1 MAAELPR
8 ALSAAIATL
17 MQGRSRKDLSERS
30 GKISRRY
37 RAGGSSTGVVEDE
50 ADAMAYAVARMPA
63 TFAAASEVFERL
75 LERCP
80 DFSPARALDLG
91 AGPGTASWAI
101 AELWPDI
108 AEIIQVDRNKA
119 FLDLARVLAA
129 DAESPALQAP
139 RQLAADLVGWTGPA
153 EPFDLMVLGYAL
165 TELPPA
171 RLSELIARLW
181 SRCTGALVIVEPG
194 TPAGYTRILAMRDR
208 LIGEG
213 ARILAPCP
221 HEAPCPLTPPD
232 WCHFAVRLQRSRD
245 HMSAKSATLPY
256 EDEKFAYL
264 VAVRPELDAL
274 PAAGR
279 LLDRPEASKIGVA
292 VKLCGTDGA
301 LHVRTVP
308 KRDREAFARAR
319 KLKWGDLLDLPRR

>member
-1 MAAELPR
+1 MAAELPD
-8 ALSAAIATL
+8 ALTAAIAAL
-17 MQGRSRKDLSERS
+17 MEGRSRKDLSERS

-37 RAGGSSTGVVEDE
+37 REGGSSTGVVEGE

-80 DFSPARALDLG
+80 DFAPARVLDVG
-91 AGPGTASWAI
+91 AGPGTASWAM
-101 AELWPDI
+101 ADLWPEI
-108 AEIIQVDRNKA
+108 AEIVQVDRNTA
-119 FLDLARVLAA
+119 FLDLARMLAE
-129 DAESPALQAP
+129 DASSPALQAP
-139 RQLAADLVGWTGPA
+139 RQVTADLVAWAGPA
-153 EPFDLMVLGYAL
+153 EAFDLIVLGYAL

-171 RLSELIARLW
+171 RLPALMDMLWAR
-181 SRCTGALVIVEPG
+181 CAGALVIVEPG
-194 TPAGYTRILAMRDR
+194 TPAGYARILGVRDG
-208 LIGEG
+208 LIASG

-245 HMSAKSATLPY
+245 HMSAKAATLSY

-264 VAVRPELDAL
+264 VAVRPELYVAPDEA
-274 PAAGR
+274 R
-279 LLDRPEASKIGVA
+279 VLDRPETSKIGVA

-301 LHVRTVP
+301 LHLATVP
-308 KRDREAFARAR
+308 KRDRAAFGRAK
-319 KLKWGDLLDLPRR
+319 KLKWGDLL